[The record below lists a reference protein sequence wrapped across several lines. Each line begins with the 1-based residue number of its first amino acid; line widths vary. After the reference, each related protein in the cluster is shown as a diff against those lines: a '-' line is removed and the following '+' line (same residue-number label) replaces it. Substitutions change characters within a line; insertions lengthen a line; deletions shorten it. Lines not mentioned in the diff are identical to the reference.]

1 MNIFGHNDE
10 KAMAEGIRRGDNRAM
25 RGFYAQYGGL
35 LAAVCSRYVNDDND
49 VQDVMQ
55 DAMLSII
62 EHIDSFKYH
71 EKGSLRA
78 WATRIVVNQALNFIK
93 ARQRANETFA
103 DKDIGNL
110 AYTDD
115 DTEPD
120 IGELSAETIHE
131 MIRLLPDGYRAV
143 FNLYAIEGKSHREI
157 GEMLG
162 IKPDTSA
169 SQLHRAKN
177 MLAKMIEKHKQDN
190 KDKQP

>member
-10 KAMAEGIRRGDNRAM
+10 KAIAEGIRRGDDRAM
-25 RGFYAQYGGL
+25 RDFYAQFGGQL
-35 LAAVCSRYVNDDND
+35 TAVCSRYITDDHD

-93 ARQRANETFA
+93 AKRRQNDTFA

-110 AYTDD
+110 AYADD

-131 MIRLLPDGYRAV
+131 MIRNLPDGYRAV
-143 FNLYAIEGKSHREI
+143 FNLYAIEGKSHKEI
-157 GEMLG
+157 AATLG
-162 IKPDTSA
+162 IKADTSA
-169 SQLHRAKN
+169 SQFHRAKN
-177 MLAKMIEKHKQDN
+177 MLAREIEKYKKNN
-190 KDKQP
+190 KDKRS